1 MAKAAEKL
9 LRTEYNEIEVAKR
22 FLGFFEELKKNTT
35 TTKAF

>member
-22 FLGFFEELKKNTT
+22 LLSFFEELKKNTT